1 MRAYWELAK
10 SSFRRHSTYRTAAV
24 AGAFTN
30 SVFGLIRASLLL
42 SAITTAG
49 GAIGGYSAM
58 EAATYVW
65 LGQALLAPL
74 GLFGNTELASRVKSG
89 DVAVDLSRSVNL
101 TASYWAQDLGRAAFD
116 VLPRGLPPLIVG
128 ALVTGLAMPGTPGPY
143 LLGFMSIV
151 AAVSLNFLGFFAIN
165 LLSFWVLEI
174 RGFWMLY
181 MVLMNLLSGFL
192 VPVTWFP
199 DWLLDFARAT
209 PFPSMLQTP
218 VDILAGRTVGA
229 ESLAMV
235 GLQLLWLTVL
245 LGVVQVMVRFGSR
258 RLVVQGG

>member
-49 GAIGGYSAM
+49 GAIGGYSAT

-74 GLFGNTELASRVKSG
+74 GLFGTAELANRVKSG
-89 DVAVDLSRSVNL
+89 DIAVDLSRSVNL

-128 ALVTGLAMPGTPGPY
+128 ALVTGLAMPGSPGPY
-143 LLGFMSIV
+143 LLGFVSIL

-181 MVLMNLLSGFL
+181 MVVMNLLSGFL

-199 DWLLDFARAT
+199 GWLLDFARAT

-218 VDILAGRTVGA
+218 VDILAGRTDGG

-235 GLQLLWLTVL
+235 GIQLLWLAVL
-245 LGVVQVMVRFGSR
+245 LIIVQMMVRFGSR

>member
-1 MRAYWELAK
+1 
-10 SSFRRHSTYRTAAV
+10 
-24 AGAFTN
+24 
-30 SVFGLIRASLLL
+30 
-42 SAITTAG
+42 
-49 GAIGGYSAM
+49 M

-128 ALVTGLAMPGTPGPY
+128 ALVTGLAMPGSPGPY
-143 LLGFMSIV
+143 LLGFVSIV

-235 GLQLLWLTVL
+235 GLQLLWLAVL